1 MEATHLRESHDAPVR
16 GRLDFSWA
24 RAVVAERLMWARG
37 VVVRE
42 VRAEQAAE
50 MPLVEHDEV
59 VEAFSPAGADDP
71 LGERSLPWG
80 VGRDE
85 NLVNA
90 QAVDAVVKDVAIDR
104 VAIPEQI
111 RWRRLVGERVHDLLG
126 GPGSGRVVGDIDVQE
141 FATVMAEDN
150 EAKEQPEG
158 EGRDDEEVDGHHLR
172 DVRLQEDAPTRRG
185 GWRRPA
191 HVLGHREGGDLVA
204 EEREFRL
211 NAAPAPSGVSRA
223 MRRIQTAEFGV
234 DRRTAARS

>member
-1 MEATHLRESHDAPVR
+1 
-16 GRLDFSWA
+16 
-24 RAVVAERLMWARG
+24 MWARG

-59 VEAFSPAGADDP
+59 VEAFSPDGADDP
-71 LGERSLPWG
+71 LGERILPWC

-85 NLVNA
+85 HLVNA
-90 QAVDAVVKDVAIDR
+90 QAVDAAVKDVAIDR

-111 RWRRLVGERVHDLLG
+111 PWRRLVGERVHDLLG
-126 GPGSGRVVGDIDVQE
+126 GPGSGRVVGDIDMQE
-141 FATVMAEDN
+141 FAAVMAEDD

-158 EGRDDEEVDGHHLR
+158 EGRDDEEVDGHYLR

-204 EEREFRL
+204 EEREFRV
-211 NAAPAPSGVSRA
+211 NAAAAPSGVVTGHA
-223 MRRIQTAEFGV
+223 ADQPAEFGV
-234 DRRTAARS
+234 DRWPAARS